1 MRILGLTDLHSG
13 GRFPVDDLQKLIQT
27 EAIELLII
35 AGDLTTWG
43 KTSQVK
49 TVLEEIDKI
58 NIPIFYV
65 PGNMDSKK
73 SGDIE
78 FSNVFPLHGR
88 MRVFS
93 GIYFVGLGA
102 SNKTPF
108 STPFTLSEKKLAE
121 ILEQAFA
128 DVPKG
133 KPLFVISHAPP
144 LNSEADKLYNDEH
157 VGSSTVRE
165 FIERTNP
172 LVILCG
178 HIHESKSISK
188 IDSTLCVNPGP
199 ARHRNAAIIE
209 ITKNNENELV
219 ATSKFALF

>member
-13 GRFPVDDLQKLIQT
+13 GRFPVDDLQLLIKK
-27 EAIELLII
+27 EAIELLVL

-43 KTSQVK
+43 NPSLVK
-49 TVLEEIDKI
+49 NVLEEIDPI
-58 NIPIFYV
+58 DIPIFYI

-78 FSNVFPLHGR
+78 FSNISPLHGR
-88 MRVFS
+88 MKLFS
-93 GIYFVGLGA
+93 GIYFVGLGG

-108 STPFTLSEKKLAE
+108 KTPFTLSEQQLAS
-121 ILEQAFA
+121 ILDQAFT

-133 KPLFVISHAPP
+133 KPLFVISHVPP
-144 LNSEADKLYNDEH
+144 LNSEADKLHNDKH
-157 VGSSTVRE
+157 VGSSAVRE
-165 FIERTNP
+165 FIEKNNP

-188 IDSTLCVNPGP
+188 INSTLCVNPGP

-209 ITKNNENELV
+209 IIKNKENEFV
-219 ATSKFALF
+219 ATSEFTLF